1 MRRFFKLDQYPATR
15 SFRDVLMTRSD
26 RHIRQIYFHQQRM
39 SSAVAFQFFRIEA
52 KSVLMSE
59 FFGNQSK
66 SFFELLS
73 LTFIETPARDFCQLL
88 HQVDAFIA
96 PGRSSASLW
105 ATRSLRCCVMKRERS
120 STGVSFA

>member
-1 MRRFFKLDQYPATR
+1 
-15 SFRDVLMTRSD
+15 MTRSD
-26 RHIRQIYFHQQRM
+26 RDIRQVHFHQQCM
-39 SSAVAFQFFRIEA
+39 SSAVALQFFRIEA

-88 HQVDAFIA
+88 HQIDAFIGA
-96 PGRSSASLW
+96 PPRRSSASLW
-105 ATRSLRCCVMKRERS
+105 SARSLRWCVMKRKRS
-120 STGVSFA
+120 SAVGSSAAAARTE